1 MKSLSDL
8 LPVLPAFLLLLLGP
22 GPMLHAEPVSS
33 ALVSRLAEVLR
44 TNHPALKALAHR
56 ADAARDNAEG
66 VRRWADPSVR
76 AGGVAFTPRGAMA
89 SQDGDLL
96 FGVSQA
102 LPVMGKERATRGIA
116 DEEAL
121 TAVARAEA
129 RLVELR
135 RDLSARL
142 IDVALAER
150 TVVLDASDA
159 DWLRVAEASAE
170 ALHRSGSGSSAA
182 LLRIRN
188 DLSRAGTAVTNDLAR
203 LADARIALNRL
214 LGRLGDPDFP
224 PVELPDPIP
233 ELRFAPELVKIAL
246 NAEPRLRMARREI
259 RESEARAEATR
270 RSARPDLAVGVDTR
284 QFTGDGGLREGMF
297 TLSLSLPWFNRAN
310 YRRDLSR
317 DRSRIE
323 AARLE
328 QADLEAAVS
337 VEIHHLVSAINSAGR
352 EVILNRDAILPRSI
366 SAYDGAEAMWS
377 AGRIDLREVL
387 ELRRQRVE
395 AELRLANAV
404 AAQWYAV
411 SELLLCCGLDDL
423 AAFQSSQT
431 TTPSTATP

>member
-1 MKSLSDL
+1 
-8 LPVLPAFLLLLLGP
+8 
-22 GPMLHAEPVSS
+22 
-33 ALVSRLAEVLR
+33 
-44 TNHPALKALAHR
+44 
-56 ADAARDNAEG
+56 
-66 VRRWADPSVR
+66 
-76 AGGVAFTPRGAMA
+76 MA

-188 DLSRAGTAVTNDLAR
+188 DLSRAGTAVTTDLAR